1 MRVIVVGAG
10 ILGLGVAYNLAVRGT
25 EVLVLER
32 QYPGSGLSVRAIGAV
47 HSQWDNEHDI
57 KLAMKSRDLL
67 SQLSGELNFNI
78 GFRRGGYLMVATNEE
93 QLKRLEKN
101 ASLQHSL
108 GLETIFLSSD
118 EIGAR
123 YPFLDV
129 SSIMG
134 GTFSRGDGVVHPF
147 SLEFGYWSGL
157 DGQGGK
163 MRKSTTVKSLQVE
176 GPRRVRAVE
185 TDRGVYRAD
194 AFVIAAGAGT
204 GEILRSVGL
213 QLPTELVRHEM
224 LATEPLRF
232 FLKPMIQVNPNGMH
246 IAQSLRGEILCQ
258 IPRADGQV
266 RKGTNSTLGFLEEA
280 ASELT
285 RFLPSLRQVKVLRPW
300 VGLVETTRDS
310 EPICGRLGYDNLW
323 LAFADSG
330 KGIMFAPALG
340 ELMAEAVIS
349 GTSAP
354 ELLPYAPDRLL
365 T

>member
-1 MRVIVVGAG
+1 MRIIVVGAG
-10 ILGLGVAYNLAVRGT
+10 ILGLSIAYNLAARGT
-25 EVLVLER
+25 EVLVVER

-67 SQLSGELNFNI
+67 SQLSSELNFNI
-78 GFRRGGYLMVATNEE
+78 GFRRGGYLMVATHEE
-93 QLKRLEKN
+93 QLRQLEKN
-101 ASLQHSL
+101 ASLQHSI
-108 GLETIFLSSD
+108 GLETIFQSSD
-118 EIGAR
+118 EIGAL

-129 SSIMG
+129 SSILG

-147 SLEFGYWSGL
+147 SLEFGYWNGL
-157 DGQGGK
+157 DERGGK
-163 MRKSTTVKSLQVE
+163 MQKPTTVKSLQVE
-176 GPRRVRAVE
+176 GGRVLAVE

-194 AFVIAAGAGT
+194 AFLIAAGAGT

-213 QLPTELVRHEM
+213 QLPTGLVRHEM

-232 FLKPMIQVNPNGMH
+232 FLKPMIQVNPNGMF

-258 IPRADGQV
+258 IPRPDGEV
-266 RKGTNSTLGFLEEA
+266 RRGMNSSLEFLEDA

-285 RFLPSLRQVKVLRPW
+285 RLLPSLRQAKVLRPW
-300 VGLVETTRDS
+300 AGLVETTRDS

-330 KGIMFAPALG
+330 KGIMFAPAIG

-349 GTSAP
+349 GAPSP
-354 ELLPYAPDRLL
+354 ELLPYTPDRLL
-365 T
+365 A

>member
-1 MRVIVVGAG
+1 MIRVIVVGAG
-10 ILGLGVAYNLAVRGT
+10 ILGLSVAYNLAVRGT

-32 QYPGSGLSVRAIGAV
+32 KYPGSGLSVRAIGAV

-78 GFRRGGYLMVATNEE
+78 GFRRGGYLMVATDEE
-93 QLKRLEKN
+93 QLKQLEKN
-101 ASLQHSL
+101 ASLQHSQ
-108 GLETIFLSSD
+108 GLETIFLPSD
-118 EIGAR
+118 EIGTR

-129 SSIMG
+129 SSIVG
-134 GTFSRGDGVVHPF
+134 GTFSRGDGIVHPF

-157 DGQGGK
+157 DEHGGK
-163 MRKSTTVKSLQVE
+163 MKKSTTVKSLQVE
-176 GPRRVRAVE
+176 GRRVRAAE
-185 TDRGVYRAD
+185 ADRGVYRAD

-204 GEILRSVGL
+204 GEILRSIGL
-213 QLPTELVRHEM
+213 QVPTEIVRHEM

-232 FLKPMIQVNPNGMH
+232 FLKPIIQVNPNGMH

-266 RKGTNSTLGFLEEA
+266 RKGTNSTLEFLEDA

-300 VGLVETTRDS
+300 AGLVETTRDS
-310 EPICGRLGYDNLW
+310 EPICGRLSYDNLW
-323 LAFADSG
+323 LTFADSG
-330 KGIMFAPALG
+330 KGIMFAPAIG
-340 ELMAEAVIS
+340 ELMADAVIS
-349 GTSAP
+349 GASSP
-354 ELLPYAPDRLL
+354 ELLPYTPDRLL
-365 T
+365 A